1 MGALSGMQIAGFHWS
16 NIENPSRVFPKMM
29 GISIL
34 IIVVLSLGA
43 ILSMS
48 AVIPP
53 SELDVMA
60 GVIQMYQV
68 FFHSVGWDWILGIF
82 VILLSLGLMSS
93 MSAWM
98 LGPARGLQFAAEK
111 GHLPRW
117 FSRLNRRQ
125 VPKNILML
133 QSIVASIIALLFLV
147 MPSFKEVF
155 WMLVALMGQFTVLM
169 YVLIFVSLFV
179 LKCRRKFS
187 STVIPGGFWGTF
199 AVVGLGSVSC
209 IVAFIVGVVPPAQLG
224 LESTSSFIERM
235 ILIDGFIL
243 ALPFAKDLC
252 LFLTSRN

>member
-1 MGALSGMQIAGFHWS
+1 MGALSGMQIAGFHWA
-16 NIENPSRVFPKMM
+16 NIENPSRNFPKMM
-29 GISIL
+29 GIAIL

-43 ILSMS
+43 IFSMS

-53 SELDVMA
+53 RELDVMA

-111 GHLPRW
+111 GHLPSW

-125 VPKNILML
+125 VPKNILIL
-133 QSIVASIIALLFLV
+133 QSVVSSIIALLFFV

-169 YVLIFVSLFV
+169 YLLIFASLFV
-179 LKCRRKFS
+179 LKYRRKFAS
-187 STVIPGGFWGTF
+187 RVIPFGWWGTGC
-199 AVVGLGSVSC
+199 VVLLGSVSC
-209 IVAFIVGVVPPAQLG
+209 LLAFIVGVVPPAQLG
-224 LESTSSFIERM
+224 FESTSSFVERM
-235 ILIDGFIL
+235 IFIDGFIL

-252 LFLTSRN
+252 LFLKSRN